1 MRRSQLKVR
10 PNLQLLF
17 SPIKSRRTFEE
28 VSTEIKK
35 LIFDGVLKPGDRL
48 PSETELAR
56 QFGVG
61 RQTVREALRLL
72 ELSGFIAIQ
81 RGVMGGPLIVDTIL
95 NTLSNSLFDAIQI
108 KKITIDQLT
117 VARLEIERVVL
128 NHVFKNGEDS
138 DFRILQDNI
147 VRAKKKINDGIQAFD
162 ENIQFHKLLARASGN
177 PVFAIMLEPI
187 MAVVADFLSRFKP
200 NLEHSN
206 NVIEAHEAILEA
218 IRGRRIEEA
227 TQLLELHLL
236 EIRNRLQIFDEEQ
249 NKTRRI

>member
-1 MRRSQLKVR
+1 MQRSQLKVR

-17 SPIKSRRTFEE
+17 NPIKSRRTFEE

-35 LIFDGVLKPGDRL
+35 LIFNGVLKPGDRL

-108 KKITIDQLT
+108 RKITIDQLT
-117 VARLEIERVVL
+117 IARLEIEKVVL
-128 NHVFKNGEDS
+128 NHIFKNGEDS
-138 DFRILQDNI
+138 DFVILQDNI
-147 VRAKKKINDGIQAFD
+147 FSAKKKIKEGIQAFD
-162 ENIQFHKLLARASGN
+162 ENLQFHKLLARASRN
-177 PVFAIMLEPI
+177 PVFEIMLEPI

-206 NVIEAHEAILEA
+206 KVIGAHEAILEA
-218 IRGRRIEEA
+218 IRGKRIEEA
-227 TQLLELHLL
+227 TQLLETHLL
-236 EIRNRLQIFDEEQ
+236 EIRNRLQIFDQEQ
-249 NKTRRI
+249 NK